1 MNTPILSA
9 QILNTRMRSFRAAR
23 VSLKNSVSSVITSF
37 MQTIYSELH
46 SLHHGNHEFSNGL
59 LVPCFEMP
67 RRAELILER
76 VKTQDLGEVI
86 SPVDHGLEPI
96 LRIHAPH
103 FVRFLQTA
111 WDQWAALGRTHD
123 ALPMAWPVRGMNQ
136 SREPDQIDAKLGFF
150 SLDAGSPIQAGTW
163 QAVYGSAQVAL
174 TGAKLISSGAN
185 AVFCLCR
192 PPGHHA
198 ASDYIGGYCY
208 LNNAAIAA
216 QALRDGGASRV
227 AVLDV
232 DYHHGNGTQTIFYDR
247 ADVMVVNLHAD
258 PMVEYPFYLGHA
270 DERGAGAGEGFNLNY
285 PMPHGTGFDAWFRAL
300 EDACRQLERY
310 APDVVVVSLG
320 VDTYRDDP
328 ISQFKLDSPDY
339 LRIGDRIARLNK
351 PTLFVM
357 EGGYA
362 IEPIGVNAVNVLEGF
377 EGA

>member
-1 MNTPILSA
+1 MKTVY
-9 QILNTRMRSFRAAR
+9 T
-23 VSLKNSVSSVITSF
+23 
-37 MQTIYSELH
+37 QTH

-76 VKTQDLGEVI
+76 VKTQGLGEVI
-86 SPVDHGLEPI
+86 APDDHGLDPI
-96 LRIHAPH
+96 LRVHAPAL
-103 FVRFLQTA
+103 VRFLQTA

-150 SLDAGSPIQAGTW
+150 SLDSGSPIQAGTW
-163 QAVYGSAQVAL
+163 QAVYSSAQVAL

-185 AVFCLCR
+185 AVFSLCR

-216 QALRDGGASRV
+216 QALRDGGATRV
-227 AVLDV
+227 AVLDA

-258 PMVEYPFYLGHA
+258 PMVEYPFYLGHT
-270 DERGAGAGEGFNLNY
+270 DERGTHAGEGFNLNY
-285 PMPHGTGFDAWFRAL
+285 PMPHGTRFDAWFRAL
-300 EDACRQLERY
+300 EDACRHLDQY
-310 APDVVVVSLG
+310 APDVIVVSLG

-339 LRIGDRIARLNK
+339 LRIGERIARLKK

-362 IEPIGVNAVNVLEGF
+362 IEPIGVNTVNVLEGF